1 MFCSGEKGDSCT
13 VRPAGELENK
23 LRTVLKTVLY
33 MQHSTDLNLLR
44 WVTDSM
50 MCNVLLAR
58 ITTTAKEEY

>member
-1 MFCSGEKGDSCT
+1 M
-13 VRPAGELENK
+13 RPAGELENK

-50 MCNVLLAR
+50 MCNGLLAR
-58 ITTTAKEEY
+58 ITTTVKEEY